1 MPEQIERRRNH
12 RDTISISK
20 KTLQWVTGVV
30 LSLLLGVVGFAW
42 DTSAKFA
49 TLQADV
55 ATLKEDVK
63 AIKSVV
69 YVPAVR
75 GENR

>member
-1 MPEQIERRRNH
+1 MTKSADNQISMNRTTLLWVAS
-12 RDTISISK
+12 TI
-20 KTLQWVTGVV
+20 
-30 LSLLLGVVGFAW
+30 LSLFASIVIHAV

-49 TLQADV
+49 TLMADV

-75 GENR
+75 GGNR